1 MRPPRQR
8 EGPAAGR
15 AGSWSAGPLGPWE
28 GGWAGAGRQ
37 DSRTGHLSD
46 RPEREPHPFHRCTGD
61 SATGEWTCG
70 LPQPSPQMQKEDNLM
85 TPDSCKTTCQRGAG
99 TIPFDFGRGC
109 HPLR

>member
-1 MRPPRQR
+1 MRPPGQR

-46 RPEREPHPFHRCTGD
+46 RPEREPHPFHRFQGAQRQG
-61 SATGEWTCG
+61 SGPVG
-70 LPQPSPQMQKEDNLM
+70 FPSLPLK
-85 TPDSCKTTCQRGAG
+85 CKKKTT
-99 TIPFDFGRGC
+99 
-109 HPLR
+109 L